1 MLMPRDRYGLSLFDE
16 MLNDPFFK
24 KSENNRSS
32 IMKTDIYE
40 KDGFYH
46 LEMELP
52 GYAKE
57 NIQAEL
63 KDGYLTV
70 SASKKENKDQ
80 KNEKGQ
86 YIRRERYAGS
96 MSRSYYVGKDLDEK
110 DVHAKFEDG
119 ILKVTFPKEKPA
131 QVEEQ
136 NVISIEG

>member
-63 KDGYLTV
+63 KDGYLTIT
-70 SASKKENKDQ
+70 AAKNENKD
-80 KNEKGQ
+80 EKDAKGTVVFQ
-86 YIRRERYAGS
+86 ERYTGKC
-96 MSRSYYVGKDLDEK
+96 SRSFHVGTAIREEDVKARFENGVLTLTIPTHAQKRAEEK
-110 DVHAKFEDG
+110 K
-119 ILKVTFPKEKPA
+119 
-131 QVEEQ
+131 
-136 NVISIEG
+136 VISIA